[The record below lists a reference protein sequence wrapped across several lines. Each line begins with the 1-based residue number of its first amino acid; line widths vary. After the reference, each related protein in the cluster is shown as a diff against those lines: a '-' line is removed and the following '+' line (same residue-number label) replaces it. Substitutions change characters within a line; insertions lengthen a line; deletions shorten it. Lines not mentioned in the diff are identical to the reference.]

1 MIPPISIDIRSVADE
16 FHLSD
21 EEIKQLSSFVLDSII
36 DGFMRHWE
44 NAIDK
49 NLKGT
54 RNEYKKGMF
63 VDYAQDGTV
72 SIGLT
77 ARQSGMAM
85 KQEEGSP
92 PFDMKEGF
100 ARSDKKHQGT
110 KGWYIHI
117 PFRWATTEALGE
129 SMIFSNKMPKP
140 IQDLVKSQREALK
153 ISQIPKEFRGIGVNK
168 TSGYVHKNNIY
179 EALKRYES
187 GSGSTEKRGQYMS
200 FRTASENGDPGSWV
214 HPGFK
219 ALNLIDNTMSSFP
232 LDEIVDKAVDDFLA
246 NRD

>member
-16 FHLSD
+16 FHLSN
-21 EEIKQLSSFVLDSII
+21 EEIKQLSSFVLDSLA
-36 DGFMRHWE
+36 DEFMRHWE

-49 NLKGT
+49 TLKST

-63 VDYAQDGTV
+63 VDYGQDGEV

-77 ARQSGMAM
+77 ARQSGLAM
-85 KQEEGSP
+85 KLEDGAP

-100 ARSDKKHQGT
+100 ARSDKKRQGVN
-110 KGWYIHI
+110 GWYMYI
-117 PFRWATTEALGE
+117 PFRWATAEALGE

-153 ISQIPKEFRGIGVNK
+153 ISQIPREFRGIGVNK

-187 GSGSTEKRGQYMS
+187 GSGAIEKRGQYMT

-219 ALNLIDNTMSSFP
+219 ALRLMDSAFSSFP
-232 LDEIVDKAVDDFLA
+232 IDDIVDKAVDDFLV